1 MKRFGNLKSFELI
14 DIQNTIQD
22 IYHLKRNNYISDL
35 REEEIEEL
43 QYYKKLFEDINKDFQ
58 ELGI

>member
-1 MKRFGNLKSFELI
+1 MRRFGNLKSYELI
-14 DIQNTIQD
+14 DVQNTIQD

-35 REEEIEEL
+35 NDEEIEEL
-43 QYYKKLFEDINKDFQ
+43 RYYKKLFEDINKDFQ

>member
-1 MKRFGNLKSFELI
+1 MRRFGNLKSYELI
-14 DIQNTIQD
+14 DVQNTIQD

-35 REEEIEEL
+35 REGEIEEL

-58 ELGI
+58 DLGI